1 LDYRRNYRKRVDLA
15 GIFTVP
21 SESKKIERTCTVL
34 DLSTTG
40 MLIVTDYFKTIS
52 EGQLIQA
59 TIIFDDK
66 WHTRLELPCVVLR
79 IILDDAR
86 SRLRLEF
93 TNLNAHQQ
101 QVLGSYLMP

>member
-1 LDYRRNYRKRVDLA
+1 M
-15 GIFTVP
+15 FTAP

-34 DLSTTG
+34 DLSATG
-40 MLIVTDYFKTIS
+40 IQIVTDYFKTIS

-59 TIIFDDK
+59 TIILDDK